1 VNAENQLILDIIQK
15 LFLKKI
21 TFETALQVLNV
32 SERTIFRYLK
42 KYEVLG
48 VGFLT
53 HGNKNKVPAN
63 KTSTDEI
70 EKAKVLMTEKYFDF
84 NMTHTLE
91 KFKKDED
98 IKINRETF
106 RKICHEINLVKKA
119 KRRRKTV
126 RKLRTR
132 TAQAGIF
139 LQMDGSPHRWFN
151 NEVSCLIGAIDDAN
165 NENYYSEF
173 FESETTV
180 GCLKVLR
187 KIIEK
192 KGIFSILYVDRAG
205 IFGGPKRVHFSQ
217 VKRAL
222 EELGIKIIFANSA
235 EAKGRIERH
244 WQTLQDR
251 MVPEMRL
258 RKIKSFEAAN
268 DYLQN
273 QFLPNDYNKVF
284 KVVPA
289 DLEPGWKKLPDS
301 VNLDEIFCLK
311 HARSVKSDH
320 TFSYNGV
327 VYRIKSDLKYSIQNQ
342 KVKVRIYLDETQKI
356 FFAEKELEVEVY
368 QLPVRMDIDEKVK
381 VILEEKSTIKVR
393 KDSHVEHENKFYSVN
408 PELLGKFVIIKEYED
423 NLLIYHHKKLV
434 ESHRKIKN
442 QFVKS
447 STKPEHLKPWQATL
461 LETSIYR
468 RAAKNIGKHVDQV
481 IFIILQKGQG
491 VVDNK
496 SIWAIIELKK
506 HYAKT
511 AIDEAC
517 EYAIRVSSVNYRTI
531 AAHLK
536 LRYRKTIAG

>member
-21 TFETALQVLNV
+21 SFETALQVLNV

-48 VGFLT
+48 VSFLI
-53 HGNKNKVPAN
+53 HGNSRKIPAN
-63 KTSTDEI
+63 KTSAADI
-70 EKAKVLMTEKYFDF
+70 EKAKELMKDKYFDF
-84 NMTHTLE
+84 NLTHAME
-91 KFKKDED
+91 KLNQDEGL
-98 IKINRETF
+98 KINRETF

-132 TAQAGIF
+132 TAQAGVF

-192 KGIFSILYVDRAG
+192 KGLFSILYVDRAG

-251 MVPEMRL
+251 MVPEMRV
-258 RKIKSFEAAN
+258 RKIRSFEAAN

-273 QFLPNDYNKVF
+273 QFLPNEYNKVF

-289 DLEPGWKKLPDS
+289 DIEPGWKKLPDS
-301 VNLDEIFCLK
+301 INLDEIFCLK

-342 KVKVRIYLDETQKI
+342 KVEVRIYLDETQKV
-356 FFAEKELEVEVY
+356 FFAEQELEVEVY

-381 VILEEKSTIKVR
+381 VILEEENAFKVR
-393 KDSHVEHENKFYSVN
+393 LDAHVEYQNKFYSLKA
-408 PELLGKFVIIKEYED
+408 EFIKKQVAVREHED
-423 NLLIYHHKKLV
+423 NLLFYHNKKLI

-442 QFVKS
+442 QYVKTQLS
-447 STKPEHLKPWQATL
+447 Q
-461 LETSIYR
+461 SI
-468 RAAKNIGKHVDQV
+468 
-481 IFIILQKGQG
+481 
-491 VVDNK
+491 
-496 SIWAIIELKK
+496 
-506 HYAKT
+506 
-511 AIDEAC
+511 
-517 EYAIRVSSVNYRTI
+517 
-531 AAHLK
+531 
-536 LRYRKTIAG
+536 

>member
-1 VNAENQLILDIIQK
+1 MNAENQLILDIIQK
-15 LFLKKI
+15 LFFKKI
-21 TFETALQVLNV
+21 TFQTAQQVLNV
-32 SERTIFRYLK
+32 SERSVYRYLQR
-42 KYEVLG
+42 YEDLG
-48 VGFLT
+48 VGFLL
-53 HGNKNKVPAN
+53 HGNKNKIPVN
-63 KTSTDEI
+63 KTSIIDI
-70 EKAKVLMTEKYFDF
+70 EKVKVLMKEKYFDF
-84 NMTHTLE
+84 NMTHALE
-91 KFKKDED
+91 KFKSEEQ
-98 IKINRETF
+98 IVINRETF
-106 RKICHEINLVKKA
+106 RSICHEINLVKKA
-119 KRRRKTV
+119 KRRRKKV
-126 RKLRTR
+126 HKLRTR

-173 FESETTV
+173 FETETTV
-180 GCLKVLR
+180 GCMQVLR

-192 KGIFSILYVDRAG
+192 KGLFSILYVDRAG

-222 EELGIKIIFANSA
+222 AELGIQIIFANSA

-258 RKIKSFEAAN
+258 RKIKSYEAAN

-273 QFLPNDYNKVF
+273 QFLPNEYNKTF

-289 DLEPGWKKLPDS
+289 DLEPGWRKLPQS
-301 VNLDEIFCLK
+301 ISLDEIFCLK
-311 HARSVKSDH
+311 HDRSVKSDH
-320 TFSYNGV
+320 TFSFNGV

-342 KVKVRIYLDETQKI
+342 KVEIRIYSDQTQKV

-368 QLPVRMDIDEKVK
+368 LPPVRMDIDEKVK
-381 VILEEKSTIKVR
+381 VILEEKNAIKVR
-393 KDSHVEHENKFYSVN
+393 KDAHVEYENKFYSVKQ
-408 PELLGKFVIIKEYED
+408 ELIGKLVVVKEHGD

-442 QFVKS
+442 QFVKN

-468 RAAKNIGKHVDQV
+468 RAAKNIGKHADQV

-496 SIWAIIELKK
+496 SIWAIIDLKK
-506 HYAKT
+506 SYSNS
-511 AIDEAC
+511 AINEAC
-517 EYAIRVSSVNYRTI
+517 EYAIRSSSVCYRTI
-531 AAHLK
+531 TAHLK
-536 LRYRKTIAG
+536 LRYTKTLTG